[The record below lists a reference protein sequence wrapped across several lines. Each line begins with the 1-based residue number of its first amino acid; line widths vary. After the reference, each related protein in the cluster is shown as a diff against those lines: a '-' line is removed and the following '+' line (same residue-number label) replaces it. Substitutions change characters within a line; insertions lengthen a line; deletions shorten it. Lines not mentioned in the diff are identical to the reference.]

1 MQFRNT
7 ATHSHHACSQT
18 AKSEKICHTC
28 HKSLVKCGHD
38 LHDAVARHTSAGKGT
53 GFVESQS
60 FEIAIGA
67 SEGYCLAHRTRGG
80 DIVDDLAWGY
90 AEEVRI
96 VALQICFLREGQLL
110 QVVNGA
116 DLCHI
121 NVVYSKH
128 PLIERR
134 FFCQIVQVFAQKI
147 FLKFLND
154 LGRLERNISHK
165 SRRLAISLMLY
176 CFFGGILTRYWRS
189 LGSMKH
195 QRWNK
200 GEVKRGERRRKNLRG
215 GWKRWLRY
223 APKVCFYRVSLQQF
237 APH

>member
-1 MQFRNT
+1 MQFGNT

-18 AKSEKICHTC
+18 TKSEKICHTC
-28 HKSLVKCGHD
+28 HKSLVESGHD

-121 NVVYSKH
+121 NVVFSKH
-128 PLIERR
+128 PLIEWR
-134 FFCQIVQVFAQKI
+134 FFRQIVQVFAQKI
-147 FLKFLND
+147 FLKFLNS

-165 SRRLAISLMLY
+165 ARGLALPLVLSCLFWGYPYKVLAQP
-176 CFFGGILTRYWRS
+176 REHEAS
-189 LGSMKH
+189 KV
-195 QRWNK
+195 
-200 GEVKRGERRRKNLRG
+200 GEMGCKSGRRG
-215 GWKRWLRY
+215 GEN
-223 APKVCFYRVSLQQF
+223 A
-237 APH
+237 